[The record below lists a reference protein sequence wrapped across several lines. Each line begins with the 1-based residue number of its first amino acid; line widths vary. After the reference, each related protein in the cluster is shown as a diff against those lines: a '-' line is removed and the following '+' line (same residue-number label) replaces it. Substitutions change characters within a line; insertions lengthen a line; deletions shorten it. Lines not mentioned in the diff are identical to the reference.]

1 MEVLISKNVSFY
13 TVFVHF
19 ISILTKSVSKFKC
32 DFGFLY
38 FFKRKENNSIHIF
51 EFLSLNLM
59 EGPNLIKSLFIL
71 NIEMN

>member
-1 MEVLISKNVSFY
+1 MEVLISKIVSFY

-19 ISILTKSVSKFKC
+19 VSILTISISKFKC
-32 DFGFLY
+32 DFGLLY
-38 FFKRKENNSIHIF
+38 FFKRKENNSIHIY

-59 EGPNLIKSLFIL
+59 EGLNLMKSFFIL